1 MSMPEIAK
9 VLPPDTELSRPFW
22 EGCRNNELR
31 LQHCADCERFQFY
44 PRIICGHCDSSA
56 LSWRAVSG
64 HGRVASFTIVHRGI
78 SRAYEAPYVVALID
92 LDEGPRMMS
101 SVVGAEP
108 ESVAV
113 GDTVDVQFE
122 PWGQG
127 YLMPVFH
134 KTK

>member
-1 MSMPEIAK
+1 MRICCGA
-9 VLPPDTELSRPFW
+9 VLFFFVLCESVVCSSLCSSR
-22 EGCRNNELR
+22 
-31 LQHCADCERFQFY
+31 
-44 PRIICGHCDSSA
+44 
-56 LSWRAVSG
+56 
-64 HGRVASFTIVHRGI
+64 HGRVASFTIVRRGV

-101 SVVGAEP
+101 SVVGSEP
-108 ESVAV
+108 ENVAV

-122 PWGQG
+122 PWGQD